1 MLNEECAAIHWQP
14 HHGMPPGFPPA
25 GERYADELF
34 ELWGSAEQI
43 EAHMESDGYSDEEIF
58 VQLRRLGL
66 LRVYVREAC
75 SPA

>member
-1 MLNEECAAIHWQP
+1 MTNEECAAIHWQP
-14 HHGMPPGFPPA
+14 HHGNPPGFSPA

-43 EAHMESDGYSDEEIF
+43 EAHMESEGYSDEEIF

-66 LRVYVREAC
+66 RRVYVREAC
-75 SPA
+75 SPV